1 MAAELLP
8 NGLWELVEPFTP
20 AAKASPKGG
29 RPRLA
34 NRACL
39 LGILFALRSRMPWG
53 NAAART
59 GFGSGMICWRLRD
72 WQQAGIW

>member
-39 LGILFALRSRMPWG
+39 LGILFALRVGCLGEMLPQELG
-53 NAAART
+53 LAR
-59 GFGSGMICWRLRD
+59 
-72 WQQAGIW
+72 A